1 MVFKM
6 RNLSVIHQVDRED
19 ESPKSPPHHVKSPG
33 NQLSRKKL
41 QQRPA
46 LGKKDGDE
54 AEEHEDNEDAK
65 QHPAHHRE
73 IHFGLQDHVQRE
85 KRNLKKIVDD
95 ALEMVCDQ
103 TQKSKRDQFRD
114 FLVPNFL

>member
-6 RNLSVIHQVDRED
+6 RNLSVIHQVDWED

-33 NQLSRKKL
+33 NQLSAKKL

-65 QHPAHHRE
+65 EHPTHHRE
-73 IHFGLQDHVQRE
+73 IHFCLQDHVQQVELQIENIWLKRYTELRRE
-85 KRNLKKIVDD
+85 
-95 ALEMVCDQ
+95 EM
-103 TQKSKRDQFRD
+103 S
-114 FLVPNFL
+114 